1 MFTLRTYTS
10 SVEAGL
16 AKAHLD
22 AAGITSELLDEATN
36 SNTAAQFAVP
46 VRLMV
51 AENQAE
57 EARKIL
63 DTEAT
68 TDAQSFLGR

>member
-46 VRLMV
+46 VRLVV
-51 AENQAE
+51 AEDQVE
-57 EARKIL
+57 EAKKIL
-63 DTEAT
+63 DTQASTES
-68 TDAQSFLGR
+68 DLE